1 MGINDIRAEL
11 SDSYEDLLFADGFDD
26 AIIGVSCGMEEPR
39 VVYDINKMI
48 GILTEEHSMKADE
61 ANEFLEFNT
70 IFAWVGDKT
79 PIYLN
84 TKEELLCQNIQ

>member
-1 MGINDIRAEL
+1 MNNIREEL
-11 SDSYEDLLFADGFDD
+11 SEFYDELLFADGFDD
-26 AIIGVSCGMEEPR
+26 AIVGVSSGMDEPR
-39 VVYDINKMI
+39 VVYDICKMI
-48 GILTEEHSMKADE
+48 DILIKEHSMEADE
-61 ANEFLEFNT
+61 ASEFLEFNT